1 MGGCYER
8 GVKCGAGSI
17 NTIEVERRLTGADS
31 IPVIAIP
38 KRARVGRMLI
48 N

>member
-1 MGGCYER
+1 MRCMDCDVG
-8 GVKCGAGSI
+8 
-17 NTIEVERRLTGADS
+17 EVECRLTGADS
-31 IPVIAIP
+31 IPVKAIP